1 MPAVCFQFAEIC
13 IRNRLASDV
22 NTVFLLCRAEF
33 RGIDFAVLAV
43 FIIERVFR
51 IGLQLRDTVTGCE
64 MRVVNRNQKGRK
76 ILAVR
81 SLDECISGLCSAV
94 NLNAVCGNSFE
105 RVASALLESGCGNA
119 LAAFIVDAFG
129 EGAFD
134 FRNDRKIA
142 EIRIFSLG
150 SGLAVRCQHRYIDF
164 DRLVCI
170 ILLFRHFGG
179 IRIDFVKF
187 KNLSYLILRI
197 AVVVCIKSDQAI
209 QLQLITVPL
218 G

>member
-13 IRNRLASDV
+13 IRNRLTSDV

-81 SLDECISGLCSAV
+81 D
-94 NLNAVCGNSFE
+94 
-105 RVASALLESGCGNA
+105 RLEE
-119 LAAFIVDAFG
+119 V
-129 EGAFD
+129 
-134 FRNDRKIA
+134 
-142 EIRIFSLG
+142 
-150 SGLAVRCQHRYIDF
+150 AVR
-164 DRLVCI
+164 
-170 ILLFRHFGG
+170 
-179 IRIDFVKF
+179 
-187 KNLSYLILRI
+187 S
-197 AVVVCIKSDQAI
+197 
-209 QLQLITVPL
+209 
-218 G
+218 